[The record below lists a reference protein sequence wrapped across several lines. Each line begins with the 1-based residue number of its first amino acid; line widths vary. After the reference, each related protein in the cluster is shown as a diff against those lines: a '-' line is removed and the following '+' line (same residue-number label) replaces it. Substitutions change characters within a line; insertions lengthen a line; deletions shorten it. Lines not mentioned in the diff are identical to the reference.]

1 MNKNNFFLKGKHVC
15 LCFPT
20 YEDAKKDWFKWFN
33 DPEINSLIGR
43 YPWPNAKSDQKKY
56 IDEVRRNKE
65 RLILGIKLKKNY
77 KMIGVIS
84 LSKLNSLHRNA
95 ESSIIIGNS
104 KYKNGVHALEALA
117 LLTEFGLMRMNLNRI
132 HSSTLLLNSNAHN
145 LNNILGW
152 RKVGVCKKSHFYK
165 GQYVDSIVYEILRQ
179 NWIKSEKR
187 PLIKNE

>member
-1 MNKNNFFLKGKHVC
+1 
-15 LCFPT
+15 
-20 YEDAKKDWFKWFN
+20 
-33 DPEINSLIGR
+33 
-43 YPWPNAKSDQKKY
+43 
-56 IDEVRRNKE
+56 
-65 RLILGIKLKKNY
+65 
-77 KMIGVIS
+77 MIGVIS